1 MDWRGSSLIFVPAL
15 VLLFLSKLEFGVPID
30 SEDSQQPPK
39 TDSVADASD
48 EVGAT
53 DAPVGDVE
61 AAASEVASGDASA
74 EVDSEVDSAEAEDEG
89 PKKSIAELA
98 EEGVARVRRGS
109 HQTDYD
115 DDDDDDDVEPIEALD
130 EVVEEEVAPQA
141 EDMRWYILK
150 VSVNRETTVADSLLR
165 RVKMQGMEASFGEII
180 VPVEEVTEFTK
191 AGKKRKVKKKLY
203 PGYIVVQMAI
213 NDDTWFLVR
222 ETGGIGDFTG
232 AIGKPAP
239 LPDHEVDRI
248 LDRAR
253 EPEPG
258 AELVH
263 NIAFKVDDRVRVT
276 EGNFQSFDGVVVGVD
291 QNTGEVEVEIMIFN
305 RTTPVGF
312 KHWQLE
318 AQ

>member
-1 MDWRGSSLIFVPAL
+1 M
-15 VLLFLSKLEFGVPID
+15 PID
-30 SEDSQQPPK
+30 SEDSQQPPDDS
-39 TDSVADASD
+39 TDASEEVAAVDAGGVESAASEATAGDDSVAEEA
-48 EVGAT
+48 
-53 DAPVGDVE
+53 DVSEE
-61 AAASEVASGDASA
+61 AGVFE
-74 EVDSEVDSAEAEDEG
+74 EEA

-109 HQTDYD
+109 HQTDYGDED
-115 DDDDDDDVEPIEALD
+115 DDDEDVEPIEVIEEA
-130 EVVEEEVAPQA
+130 VEEEVVAKN

-150 VSVNRETTVADSLLR
+150 VSVNRETTVADSLMR
-165 RVKMQGMEASFGEII
+165 RVKMQGMESSFGEII

-203 PGYIVVQMAI
+203 PGYIVVQMVI

-248 LDRAR
+248 IARTR

-258 AELVH
+258 DDVVH

-291 QNTGEVEVEIMIFN
+291 ENTGEVEVEIMIFN